1 MLFNVAGLTVDML
14 LVKKNLNVGYCCA
27 YMYIQHT
34 NFEGGGRRDSC
45 GAGEDPPHPPPPWP
59 YIEKCCIVDG
69 CEVMV

>member
-34 NFEGGGRRDSC
+34 NFEGGGEETAVEQ
-45 GAGEDPPHPPPPWP
+45 GKIPPTPPPWP